1 MPSFKVAHIRQQGQN
16 MILFPLNDSFGHK
29 TSEDQHSILA
39 SLQRRARGAGLAG
52 QAVAVWE
59 SGGRTHTLGP
69 RPWAGFLRSL
79 SMEAVLASLNKS
91 ISW

>member
-1 MPSFKVAHIRQQGQN
+1 MPSFDVAHIREQGQD
-16 MILFPLNDSFGHK
+16 MILFPLDDSFGYK
-29 TSEDQHSILA
+29 TSDDQRSILA
-39 SLQRRARGAGLAG
+39 NLQQRARGAGLAG

-59 SGGRTHTLGP
+59 SAGLTHTLGP

-79 SMEAVLASLNKS
+79 SMGAVLASVNKS